1 MPDKVVP
8 IAGFTDPFSSITHL
22 SASLVFLVLLYF
34 LLRRTARGH
43 RFAVFVFGFACV
55 FQLAIS
61 GSYHLLDPGAGRNVL
76 QRIDHAAIFFLIA
89 ASFTPIHSILFRG
102 LSRWGVLLLVWSTA
116 ITGITLKTI
125 FFTSIPEWLGLIFFL
140 GLGWIGVLSA
150 IMLCR
155 RFGVA
160 YNRLLFLSGL
170 SYTAGAT
177 LEFLHAPVIVARV
190 IGPHELFHIAVILG
204 ISFHWIYVHGFASGK
219 VYANTARQY
228 ELPGI

>member
-1 MPDKVVP
+1 MSDKVTP

-22 SASLVFLVLLYF
+22 AASLVFLVLFYF
-34 LLRRTARGH
+34 LLRKAGKGH
-43 RFAVFVFGFACV
+43 RFAVFIFGFACI

-61 GSYHLLDPGAGRNVL
+61 GSYHLLDPGSGRNVL

-89 ASFTPIHSILFRG
+89 ASFTPMHSILFQG
-102 LSRWGVLLLVWSTA
+102 LSRWGMLLLVWVTA

-140 GLGWIGVLSA
+140 GLGWLGVLSA
-150 IMLCR
+150 VLLCR
-155 RFGVA
+155 RFGLR
-160 YNRLLFLSGL
+160 YNRPLFLSGL

-177 LEFLHAPVIVARV
+177 LEFLHAPVIVERV

-204 ISFHWIYVHGFASGK
+204 ITFHWIYVYGFADGK
-219 VYANTARQY
+219 VHANTPHQY
-228 ELPGI
+228 KIPGL